1 MTRFVC
7 HFCGTQ
13 HADADTPPER
23 CVICTDDRQ
32 HVEWTGQ
39 RWTTMEELAS
49 GRQARIELDGDVL
62 GIGLNPAMPIPQ
74 RALLA
79 TTDAGNV
86 LWDCLAVV
94 TPEAVDALRERG
106 GVTAIAI
113 SHPHFYTAMVEWS
126 DALGGV
132 PIYLHEADR
141 DWVQRSAPQI
151 QHWSGDRLE
160 LADDATLIHCPG
172 HFPGSTILHWRRDG
186 RDVVLAGDSLHVA
199 GDRQHVSFVHSVPN
213 HIPMHPDH
221 VEGIRRRLADLPID
235 DIYGFTWGL
244 NIRGDAR
251 AALDASFDRHLHAV
265 GRA

>member
-1 MTRFVC
+1 MTLFVC

-13 HADADTPPER
+13 HADADTPPEG

-39 RWTTMEELAS
+39 QWTTVEDLAS
-49 GRQARIELDGDVL
+49 DRQARIELDGDVL

-79 TTDAGNV
+79 TTNAGNI

-94 TPEAVDALRERG
+94 TPEAVDALHERG
-106 GVTAIAI
+106 GVIAMAI

-141 DWVQRSAPQI
+141 KWVQRSAPQI
-151 QHWSGDRLE
+151 EHWSGERLE
-160 LADDATLIHCPG
+160 LSDDATLIHCPG
-172 HFPGSTILHWRRDG
+172 HFPGSTILHWRQDG

-213 HIPMHPDH
+213 HIPMHPDLV
-221 VEGIRRRLADLPID
+221 VEIRRRLADVPID

-244 NIRGDAR
+244 NILGDAR
-251 AALDASFDRHLHAV
+251 AALDASFDRHLRAV
-265 GRA
+265 GRE

>member
-1 MTRFVC
+1 M
-7 HFCGTQ
+7 
-13 HADADTPPER
+13 
-23 CVICTDDRQ
+23 
-32 HVEWTGQ
+32 
-39 RWTTMEELAS
+39 
-49 GRQARIELDGDVL
+49 
-62 GIGLNPAMPIPQ
+62 
-74 RALLA
+74 
-79 TTDAGNV
+79 
-86 LWDCLAVV
+86 V
-94 TPEAVDALRERG
+94 TPEAVDALGERG

-141 DWVQRSAPQI
+141 EWVQRSSPQI
-151 QHWSGDRLE
+151 EHWSGDRLE
-160 LADDATLIHCPG
+160 LSADATLIHCPG
-172 HFPGSTILHWRRDG
+172 HFPGSTILHWRHGG

-244 NIRGDAR
+244 NILGDGR